1 MNENFLLTTPL
12 AQRLYHEC
20 AEELPVIDYHN
31 HLSVEDVIANRQFG
45 DIAELWLLSDPYKHR
60 AMRICG
66 VEERLITGG
75 ASNFEKFEAW
85 CRIFSGLVGNPLQH
99 WSQMELAR
107 VFDIDLFL
115 NAENARRIWDA
126 ANEKLKDQS
135 LFARGILER
144 FRVEYAAPCQMITDS
159 PDKFMQL
166 SRLAPSLRGDGILP
180 LTKEFVERLG
190 KSAGVAITSLDSLKA
205 AFSKRMDEFH
215 RAGCRFS
222 DHDLDSGF
230 RYDKDDGGNEKRF
243 EKILRGEVLSEDDSA
258 RLCSHVLRMLGGE
271 YALRGWVMQL
281 HIGALRS
288 TSSRLRGIAG
298 PAGGFAGI
306 GRCAVAEVVSFLDD
320 LEQGAGLPRTILFT
334 LNPADNAQ
342 LAILSGSFSEDGVA
356 GKVQQG
362 AAWWWCDHLGGI
374 RGVLDSFSEFSVL
387 SVFLGMTTDSRSP
400 LSFVRHEYFRRVF
413 CGWLGEKVQR
423 GDFQSGFEDLREL
436 VHRVCYQNV
445 KDILVKGE
453 V

>member
-126 ANEKLKDQS
+126 ANEKLKDLS

-222 DHDLDSGF
+222 DHALDSGF
-230 RYDKDDGGNEKRF
+230 RYDKDDGGNEKR
-243 EKILRGEVLSEDDSA
+243 LS
-258 RLCSHVLRMLGGE
+258 LI
-271 YALRGWVMQL
+271 
-281 HIGALRS
+281 HI
-288 TSSRLRGIAG
+288 
-298 PAGGFAGI
+298 
-306 GRCAVAEVVSFLDD
+306 
-320 LEQGAGLPRTILFT
+320 
-334 LNPADNAQ
+334 
-342 LAILSGSFSEDGVA
+342 
-356 GKVQQG
+356 
-362 AAWWWCDHLGGI
+362 
-374 RGVLDSFSEFSVL
+374 
-387 SVFLGMTTDSRSP
+387 
-400 LSFVRHEYFRRVF
+400 
-413 CGWLGEKVQR
+413 
-423 GDFQSGFEDLREL
+423 
-436 VHRVCYQNV
+436 
-445 KDILVKGE
+445 
-453 V
+453 